1 MNRGSL
7 GAWRCAVTLIE
18 DDEID
23 VIAELERMDRFFDGE
38 EAGEIPLEVLRAE
51 GIDIPA
57 VPPEDAAVLRAKL
70 FEIIEAMFEIGIVVE
85 QTDHLSDAELYR
97 FLVGD
102 ALLEE
107 TMISTGGGGAWHIS
121 PVRDDDSE
129 TYLRYYADDET
140 RERWHREFGCVLPPK
155 EKLPYDRD
163 RLLPPHA

>member
-1 MNRGSL
+1 V
-7 GAWRCAVTLIE
+7 ALIE

-23 VIAELERMDRFFDGE
+23 VIAELERIDRFFGGE
-38 EAGEIPLEVLRAE
+38 EAGEIPLEVLRTR
-51 GIDIPA
+51 GMDIPA
-57 VPPEDAAVLRAKL
+57 VPPEDSGALRAKL
-70 FEIIEAMFEIGIVVE
+70 MEIIEGMFEIGIVVE

-97 FLVGD
+97 FLVDD

-140 RERWHREFGCVLPPK
+140 REQWHREFGCVLPAK
-155 EKLPYDRD
+155 EKLPFDRD
-163 RLLPPHA
+163 RLLPGNGPIPS

>member
-1 MNRGSL
+1 M
-7 GAWRCAVTLIE
+7 TFIE
-18 DDEID
+18 DDETD
-23 VIAELERMDRFFDGE
+23 VIAELERIDRFFDGE
-38 EAGEIPLEVLRAE
+38 EAGDVPLEVLRAR
-51 GIDIPA
+51 GVDIPA
-57 VPPEDAAVLRAKL
+57 VPPEDAAALRAKL
-70 FEIIEAMFEIGIVVE
+70 MEIIEGMFEIGIVVE

-97 FLVGD
+97 FLVDD

-163 RLLPPHA
+163 RLLAGNEPIAS

>member
-1 MNRGSL
+1 
-7 GAWRCAVTLIE
+7 VTFIE
-18 DDEID
+18 DDETD
-23 VIAELERMDRFFDGE
+23 VIAELERIDRFFDGE
-38 EAGEIPLEVLRAE
+38 EAGDVPLEVLRAR
-51 GIDIPA
+51 GVDIPA
-57 VPPEDAAVLRAKL
+57 VPPEDAAALRAKL
-70 FEIIEAMFEIGIVVE
+70 MEIIEGMFEIGIVVE

-97 FLVGD
+97 FLVDD

-163 RLLPPHA
+163 RLLAGNEPIAS